1 MKIHEYNQMMAY
13 LTRPSYVSGGRV
25 GFKDAGIVNDIAL
38 RYNLDDTIK
47 QQLKAL
53 YESISNYKKTND
65 PSVVQKRIDG
75 FAEAFKRITGR
86 LPVANEIASFGAGSV
101 TATST
106 NKAKY
111 LKEGTNFMEETE
123 AMKKTK
129 RFRPMPYEER
139 VLTLFDEQLRTLPEA
154 NISAIAREIFNKD
167 DADSRRA
174 VRNVLEAKRDFKR
187 TPNPKYEGPLTEGQR
202 AKKSRQTKLKKVTDL
217 ELEKLIRAREGSGL
231 NLHHME
237 SKRWNVTMGNLSY
250 VDASLNQNVL
260 MDGDA
265 QLEKWYKQRDAL
277 ADDAIEAHKAINE
290 KGKNFVKQKK
300 FKGYLNFKTY
310 DPTTK
315 KFSDVGMDLSK
326 AIIPEGQLEE
336 LRNIPLKE
344 LTKDQKNK
352 VVEVAEKVRA
362 GLAKGEPGILKKGI
376 GMLGKGLGRIVMG
389 AIGPTGIVGATAG
402 FGVDPKSAV
411 DRMSIEAEAAFAPE
425 LVKSTIG
432 ATKGMKNRGAQKVVQ
447 QLLNLGMKTP
457 TALRVARIAQ
467 PLGLLALGGEGLYKM
482 YKEGHFE
489 KERMMP
495 SLMDKEAYAG
505 AQQEQFDV
513 NQPMFNQ
520 GGRVGFAKGP
530 KDPGRRL
537 FIKGVGSAAMIPILG
552 KYFKLAAPATKA
564 AAQYTGPV
572 LEGLGNKLKW
582 VQLLAKRLWNE
593 GDDVTETAATAE
605 RQIVKRGMLESGDE
619 VDMVYDV
626 NTKDVH
632 FEVAS
637 KGGFDSA
644 SGAYEQSY
652 QLGYRAPRVIEEGKQ
667 AGKKTKAEVEVAES
681 RPYQVTPEDVEL
693 DGDISTVEDAVSDL
707 TELEAFAKKKTVKE
721 IHKKKGTTPKDTNP
735 DWEPPDYDW
744 DDFLD

>member
-1 MKIHEYNQMMAY
+1 MKIHEYNEMMAY

-65 PSVVQKRIDG
+65 PSVVQKRIDN

-111 LKEGTNFMEETE
+111 LKEGINFMEETE

-129 RFRPMPYEER
+129 HFRPMPYEER

-187 TPNPKYEGPLTEGQR
+187 TPIPKYEGPLTEGQR

-217 ELEKLIRAREGSGL
+217 ELEKLIRAREGSGF

-237 SKRWNVTMGNLSY
+237 SKRWNVTMGNLAY
-250 VDASLNQNVL
+250 VDEKLNQNML

-300 FKGYLNFKTY
+300 FKGLLNFKIY
-310 DPTTK
+310 DPATK
-315 KFSDVGMDLSK
+315 KFSDFGMDLSK

-336 LRNIPLKE
+336 LRNVPLKE
-344 LTKDQKNK
+344 LTKDQKAK
-352 VVEVAEKVRA
+352 VIEVAQKVRA
-362 GLAKGEPGILKKGI
+362 GLAKGEPGILTKGLK
-376 GMLGKGLGRIVMG
+376 MLGAPLSKLFTAATSPLGAAGFVGTTIKSNIEAGKNVADAIVDPMVGVELLYPELTKKSLAKFSPTLGKILGLGKLG
-389 AIGPTGIVGATAG
+389 AKFTPAG
-402 FGVDPKSAV
+402 QYLTLAGLSKEA
-411 DRMSIEAEAAFAPE
+411 AEAIMKESDRVDQIQDIDEQMAE
-425 LVKSTIG
+425 QERLVRGI
-432 ATKGMKNRGAQKVVQ
+432 KGYNK
-447 QLLNLGMKTP
+447 
-457 TALRVARIAQ
+457 
-467 PLGLLALGGEGLYKM
+467 
-482 YKEGHFE
+482 
-489 KERMMP
+489 
-495 SLMDKEAYAG
+495 
-505 AQQEQFDV
+505 
-513 NQPMFNQ
+513 

-537 FIKGVGSAAMIPILG
+537 FLKGVGAAAMLPIIG

-593 GDDVTETAATAE
+593 GDDVSEVAATAE
-605 RQIVKRGMLESGDE
+605 RQIVRRGTLESGDE
-619 VDMVYDV
+619 VDMVYDL
-626 NTKDVH
+626 NTKDVR
-632 FEVAS
+632 FEVNP
-637 KGGFDSA
+637 KKTETGFGYETK
-644 SGAYEQSY
+644 SGAYNKEY
-652 QLGYRAPRVIEEGKQ
+652 GIDYKAPEVIEEGKH
-667 AGKKTKAEVEVAES
+667 AGKKTKSEIDVVENQHVG
-681 RPYQVTPEDVEL
+681 RPEDVDFDVNYTSADE
-693 DGDISTVEDAVSDL
+693 AMSDL
-707 TELEAFAKKKTVKE
+707 TELEAFAKKKTVKQ
-721 IHKKKGTTPKDTNP
+721 IHKKKGTKPKDVF
-735 DWEPPDYDW
+735 PDYDPG
-744 DDFLD
+744 DYDFEID